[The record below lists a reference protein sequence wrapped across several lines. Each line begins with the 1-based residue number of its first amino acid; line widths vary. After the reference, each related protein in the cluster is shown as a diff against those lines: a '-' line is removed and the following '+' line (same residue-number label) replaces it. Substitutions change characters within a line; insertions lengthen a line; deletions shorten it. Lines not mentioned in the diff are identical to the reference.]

1 MKTIIGTIVTT
12 VAIVL
17 TVCGCH
23 KSASSNGGNQP
34 GDKPASASQSND
46 LLLIAVVK
54 SEFAD
59 HVRGLL
65 SNAGIEARVE
75 QAGEAAIPK
84 NSFQPPP
91 GSWCVM
97 VAPTAKSKATK
108 ILYKDF
114 HDYYSKG
121 VYLWA
126 MPPF

>member
-1 MKTIIGTIVTT
+1 N
-12 VAIVL
+12 
-17 TVCGCH
+17 
-23 KSASSNGGNQP
+23 SGNQP
-34 GDKPASASQSND
+34 GDKLASANQTNNF
-46 LLLIAVVK
+46 LLVAVVK
-54 SEFAD
+54 AEFTD

-65 SNAGIEARVE
+65 NNAGIEARVE
-75 QAGEAAIPK
+75 QTGESTIPK

-97 VAPTAKSKATK
+97 VAPTTKSKATQ

-114 HDYYSKG
+114 HDYFSKG